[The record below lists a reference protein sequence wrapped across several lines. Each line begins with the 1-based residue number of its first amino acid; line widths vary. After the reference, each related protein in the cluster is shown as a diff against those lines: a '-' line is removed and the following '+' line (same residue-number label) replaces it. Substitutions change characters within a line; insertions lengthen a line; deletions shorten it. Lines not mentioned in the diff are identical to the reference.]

1 MDVEDELMAA
11 IRQRIATPS
20 ARIDLIS
27 AGVPALLATATIE
40 ELDAT
45 EAELGFALPALLR
58 RLYSEVENGGFGPG
72 AGLLGVKGGHTD
84 LDGRALAES
93 YLALRAQGWP
103 GGVLPLCELGN
114 GARSCVDMRIDGNGI
129 LTVDAAGITRTSLT
143 LLSWLH
149 AWVSGVDIEA
159 ETFEVKRGTI
169 INPFTKKPHP
179 VKQRGQAKGVLL
191 ESFRK

>member
-1 MDVEDELMAA
+1 MDVDDELITA

-20 ARIDLIS
+20 ARIDLLS
-27 AGVPALLATATIE
+27 AGVPSLFETATIE
-40 ELDAT
+40 ELDAAET
-45 EAELGFALPALLR
+45 ELGFALPALLR
-58 RLYSEVENGGFGPG
+58 KLYSEVENGGFGPG
-72 AGLLGVKGGHTD
+72 AGLLGVKGGHAD
-84 LDGRALAES
+84 LDGRTLAES

-103 GGVLPLCELGN
+103 EGVLPLCELGD
-114 GARSCVDMRIDGNGI
+114 GARSCVDMRAYGDGI
-129 LTVDAAGITRTSLT
+129 LTVDAAGITSTGLT

-159 ETFEVKRGTI
+159 ETFEIKRGTI